1 MATDTDIE
9 FKGSKQEQE
18 LAARAFEVM
27 RRKGIL
33 FSATAPIRMSVE
45 AIAAALTKEGGPM
58 AGADPKE
65 LAPKIEAAL
74 SKNKEV
80 FARGEGGE
88 FITTKAGRAYRPEQ
102 GDEVHTF
109 KQRLNPQATTLDPTA
124 AREYATSLMNRVTGR
139 AEKSAITDTIVEIP
153 APVTIRPAVTHP
165 RAVEVPTVLP
175 PHLIPEG
182 PSVEG
187 QVTHPAPQRAQEA
200 ATTVPAP
207 GPTPTAPARRLEEEV
222 PPVPARTEVPQ
233 AQVAEAAT
241 PATTEVPVAPVA
253 EQPAA
258 TVAPPPTP
266 ETPVEVPAAPVTP
279 AKPAPPTQPR
289 AQVVTGPVEV
299 RVPTEDGY
307 VTFDLNRPVDEIMA
321 DQRVAD
327 ALIRMLENA
336 VEADSRLIRFGSE
349 IFPEDS
355 LERFSKGDFRRI
367 KEYLEEPETGG
378 VASDRDI
385 MNDVLGRRTDH
396 PDYERLRFS
405 LNYRLLKE
413 KKDFE
418 FVGIDSDRLWIVAG
432 ASPVPPPP
440 RKPNEIGQ
448 DYRYLEDPAI
458 TSVEEEAA
466 PEDEAIGPIEYSLTY
481 YEYEN
486 GVLPYDRRF
495 KRIFPGQVFEDQR
508 ISLLRFE
515 IPQLYGALLAELRYP
530 TGNRG
535 GFIMGLTD
543 LFAGHMVPGAKFT
556 ILPTDRGEDVF
567 EIRFNRIEEREDN
580 LLQYDERR
588 DRYVFRPV
596 SYSVDV
602 DPAMLLTQDKFGK
615 LQGRRKLDESERK
628 RPDVIIANAFEVV
641 GEESDGKLW
650 AVFDDLFPVVNIER
664 PFSPSWLKTLL
675 SGAYPF
681 FYPDETTEGAY
692 FYDPSRRP

>member
-1 MATDTDIE
+1 MATDTQPA
-9 FKGSKQEQE
+9 FKGTKAEQE

-27 RRKGIL
+27 KRKGIL
-33 FSATAPIRMSVE
+33 FSANAPIRMTVE
-45 AIAAALTKEGGPM
+45 AIAAALTREGGPM
-58 AGADPKE
+58 AGSDPAA

-74 SKNKEV
+74 SKNEEV
-80 FARGEGGE
+80 FARGENGE

-102 GDEVHTF
+102 GDQVHTF
-109 KQRLNPQATTLDPTA
+109 KQRLNPQATTLDPEA
-124 AREYATSLMNRVTGR
+124 AREYAASLASRTTGR
-139 AEKSAITDTIVEIP
+139 AERSAIADTIVEIP
-153 APVTIRPAVTHP
+153 TPVTVRPAARPPVGP
-165 RAVEVPTVLP
+165 PEAPTVIP

-182 PSVEG
+182 PAVEVEG
-187 QVTHPAPQRAQEA
+187 QVTYPAPQRAQEA

-207 GPTPTAPARRLEEEV
+207 GPTPTAPAPPARRLEEEAPAAV
-222 PPVPARTEVPQ
+222 QPEAVAEAPQAMPEAAPPAPVEEAPARTAPEV
-233 AQVAEAAT
+233 VS
-241 PATTEVPVAPVA
+241 PAPG
-253 EQPAA
+253 PA
-258 TVAPPPTP
+258 
-266 ETPVEVPAAPVTP
+266 
-279 AKPAPPTQPR
+279 PAPPATAAP
-289 AQVVTGPVEV
+289 APTAAVATGPVEV
-299 RVPTEDGY
+299 RISTEDGY
-307 VTFDLNRPVDEIMA
+307 VTFDLNRSVDEIMA
-321 DQRVAD
+321 DRDVASALMRMVESAVD
-327 ALIRMLENA
+327 A
-336 VEADSRLIRFGSE
+336 DPRLVRFGSE
-349 IFPEDS
+349 IFPEEG

-385 MNDVLGRRTDH
+385 MSDVLSRRPDH
-396 PDYERLRFS
+396 PDYERVRFS
-405 LNYRLLKE
+405 LNFRMLRE

-432 ASPVPPPP
+432 SSPVPPPP

-458 TSVEEEAA
+458 ASVEEEELQ
-466 PEDEAIGPIEYSLTY
+466 EDTGTAGPIEYTLTY

-495 KRIFPGQVFEDQR
+495 KRLFPGQVFEDQR

-556 ILPTDRGEDVF
+556 LLPTDRGEDVF

-596 SYSVDV
+596 SYSIET
-602 DPAMLLTQDKFGK
+602 DPTMLLSQDKFGK

-628 RPDVIIANAFEVV
+628 RPDIIIAGAFEVV
-641 GEESDGKLW
+641 GEQSDGKLW

-664 PFSPSWLKTLL
+664 PFSRSWLKTLL

-692 FYDPSRRP
+692 LYDPSRRPS